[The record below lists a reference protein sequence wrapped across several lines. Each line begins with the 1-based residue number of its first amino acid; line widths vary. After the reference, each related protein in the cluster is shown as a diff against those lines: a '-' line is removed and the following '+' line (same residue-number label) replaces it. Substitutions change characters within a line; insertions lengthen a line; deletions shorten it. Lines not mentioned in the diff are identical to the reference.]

1 MIDPLDDPRVRR
13 TQLLLR
19 LFVRST
25 FTAKPAVF
33 IDLNTLRFFL
43 FVFGAVVIETI
54 ANCTLEMDDFAH
66 FSNLLYGLK
75 VKAPDR
81 FRTGD
86 LVLTKD
92 VLYRL
97 SYRGKNIKL
106 KYI

>member
-1 MIDPLDDPRVRR
+1 M
-13 TQLLLR
+13 
-19 LFVRST
+19 RSP
-25 FTAKPAVF
+25 FTAKPAVL
-33 IDLNTLRFFL
+33 IDLNTFRFFL
-43 FVFGAVVIETI
+43 FVFGAVVIDAV
-54 ANCTLEMDDFAH
+54 ANRTLKVDDFAH
-66 FSNLLYGLK
+66 VSNLLYGLK

-81 FRTGD
+81 YRTGD